1 MPPLRHAVLG
11 PGGQGGGGPTAEE
24 FLMAIPMCDG
34 NADKELFVRLR
45 SWWRSNDRF
54 RKGGAGASPFS
65 ENERA
70 NLDALAAALGD
81 ADPQRI
87 IMRAEIAREL
97 GRFDQC
103 LKLLEGDFDEQL
115 QYIVRIIRERA
126 LDLDSRVVKLK
137 WD

>member
-1 MPPLRHAVLG
+1 
-11 PGGQGGGGPTAEE
+11 
-24 FLMAIPMCDG
+24 MAIPLYDG

-54 RKGGAGASPFS
+54 RKGEAGAPPFS
-65 ENERA
+65 EDERA

-115 QYIVRIIRERA
+115 HYIVRTIRERA
-126 LDLDSRVVKLK
+126 LDLDARVVKLK